1 MLQGRNS
8 SRTTLNGQTWTS
20 NFFGH
25 WKTVRTHRK
34 WVRRYCWRLGL
45 YKQGFFHDLSKY
57 SPTEFWR
64 GVKYYQGT
72 SSPINAEK
80 DNHPLHYSEA
90 WMHHKS
96 RNKHHYE
103 YWVDNLDTSFEYG
116 MVPMVHPMPYKYFA
130 EMLCDYLGAAR
141 AYLGDKFTYKDELE
155 WWMKKRNKCA
165 MHESNKRMLD
175 IIFSD
180 LAVAAREEIAHPGK
194 WATTKELLTHTTYNH
209 IGYVEN
215 VYNANIP
222 WPLRTKNYKEPQYIE
237 YGG

>member
-1 MLQGRNS
+1 MLQERNS

-25 WKTVRTHRK
+25 WRTIRKHRK
-34 WVRRYCWRLGL
+34 WVRRYCWNLGL
-45 YKQGFFHDLSKY
+45 YWQGLVHDISKY
-57 SPTEFWR
+57 NPVEFWR
-64 GVKYYQGT
+64 GVKYYQGGT

-80 DNHPLHYSEA
+80 SVNHGFSAA

-96 RNKHHYE
+96 HNKHHYE
-103 YWVDNLDTSFEYG
+103 YWVDHLDDSFTYG

-141 AYLGDKFTYKDELE
+141 AYLGDKFTYKAELE
-155 WWMKKRNKCA
+155 WWMKKRNQCA
-165 MHESNKRMLD
+165 MHDCNKRMLD

-180 LAVAAREEIAHPGK
+180 LAVAAREEVARPGT
-194 WATTKELLTHTTYNH
+194 WATPKELLYHGTFDH

-215 VYNANIP
+215 VYNANTP
-222 WPLRTKNYKEPQYIE
+222 EYLRTRNYKEPTYVD